1 VDSAI
6 IIPILGIIIS
16 AIGLIIIL
24 QHRNLRLLRDLCE
37 LRQNSIDCY
46 RDELKLKI
54 AFQLALANEVNG
66 VIQATQRF
74 YQRYQ
79 RLREAP
85 QYEQGVIMAELT
97 KAQTVNE
104 DLVQEFS
111 KLLLHNQTIEG
122 HVSRLREK
130 EKRLEDVMLD
140 NFELRTKLQKLEER
154 NQEVEYALNL
164 ESISMIEG
172 YDERDKLYTAIDD
185 VRRSLTRILNSA

>member
-1 VDSAI
+1 MDSA
-6 IIPILGIIIS
+6 IIPILGIIIG
-16 AIGLIIIL
+16 AVGLIIIL

-85 QYEQGVIMAELT
+85 QHEQGVIMAELT

>member
-6 IIPILGIIIS
+6 IIPILGIIIG
-16 AIGLIIIL
+16 AVGLIIIL

>member
-1 VDSAI
+1 MDSAI
-6 IIPILGIIIS
+6 IPLLGIIIG
-16 AIGLIIIL
+16 AVGLIIIL